1 MYVNKDR
8 AGFVTNPTRI
18 EETFMFKKIAAAA
31 VLAGALAFSAAAP
44 AVLSAGSI
52 SDTAGVSVA
61 IGNWPDP
68 ASEKTKKD
76 KSTATTDSTDTTYTT
91 TIGNW
96 PDPA

>member
-1 MYVNKDR
+1 ML
-8 AGFVTNPTRI
+8 
-18 EETFMFKKIAAAA
+18 KKIAAAA

-52 SDTAGVSVA
+52 ADNAGTSVA

-68 ASEKTKKD
+68 MGVKD
-76 KSTATTDSTDTTYTT
+76 VNKT

-96 PDPA
+96 PDPMVSETTIGNWPDPM